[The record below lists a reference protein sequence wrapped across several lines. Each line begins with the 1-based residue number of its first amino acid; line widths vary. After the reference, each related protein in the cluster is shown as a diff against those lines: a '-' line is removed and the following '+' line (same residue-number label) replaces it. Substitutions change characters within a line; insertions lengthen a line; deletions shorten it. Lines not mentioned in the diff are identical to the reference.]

1 MTHKNITCSLSY
13 VDPPF
18 NFYICTC
25 MYTSQEIRNR
35 NTKWMDVAYYFF
47 IICYGKEFLRKGLG
61 MIMEY
66 LLLES

>member
-1 MTHKNITCSLSY
+1 
-13 VDPPF
+13 
-18 NFYICTC
+18 

-35 NTKWMDVAYYFF
+35 NTKWMDVAYYFI